1 MKSSTVH
8 SMFLAICGVCSG
20 GAMAQDRT
28 DGLWRGNGA
37 AALSISSGNTS
48 SSSLQVSADASKAT
62 TADKVT
68 VGGLI
73 HYAQSKTLG
82 VDQTTMNKWA
92 GFGQYD
98 YNLSPRAFAFSR
110 LGLEGDELIELN
122 QRASLA
128 LGLGYK
134 IFKSERMTFDV
145 LGGVGY
151 MADKYNIAQNIDGKT
166 DTSFNRA
173 NIYLGEASSHQLSST
188 TSFKQRLDVY
198 AGVSGDKAVLVKFS
212 AGLAVAMNS
221 TLSLTVGL
229 TDTYNSKPALGTK
242 SNDAGLFTG
251 VNVKFGS
258 P

>member
-1 MKSSTVH
+1 M
-8 SMFLAICGVCSG
+8 LASCSPKG
-20 GAMAQDRT
+20 GP
-28 DGLWRGNGA
+28 L
-37 AALSISSGNTS
+37 
-48 SSSLQVSADASKAT
+48 
-62 TADKVT
+62 T

-73 HYAQSKTLG
+73 HYAQNKTLG
-82 VDQTTMNKWA
+82 VDQTTMNRWS

-98 YNLSPRAFAFSR
+98 YNLSPRAFAFSK
-110 LGLEGDELIELN
+110 LSLDGDELIELN

-128 LGLGYK
+128 VGLGYK
-134 IFKSERMTFDV
+134 VIKSDRMTFDV

-151 MADKYNIAQNIDGKT
+151 MADKYDIAQNIGGKT
-166 DTSFNRA
+166 GTSFNRA
-173 NIYLGEASSHQLSST
+173 NIYLAEASSHQLSST
-188 TSFKQRLDVY
+188 TSLRQRLDVY
-198 AGVSGDKAVLVKFS
+198 SGVSGDKAVLVKFS
-212 AGLAVAMNS
+212 AGLSVAMNS